1 MQFELA
7 GAESWTLQEFLSAAA
22 SRLGGGDA
30 AASSAS
36 PPLPNMVVQ
45 GSKMVYVK
53 AMPTHKNRLAKT

>member
-1 MQFELA
+1 MA

-30 AASSAS
+30 S
-36 PPLPNMVVQ
+36 LPNMVVQ